1 MTKGKK
7 INVSTEEKIKDAARK
22 LFTRRGY
29 AATKTRDIAAEAG
42 INLALLNYYFR
53 SKEALFAIVMR
64 ENMQHFVQGLSVIL
78 NNKNTSIEEKITQ
91 LVSNYID
98 MLIVNQDM
106 PLFVLTVL
114 RNHPEKLPIESKLQN
129 SYFLKQIQAAV
140 KAKEIEAVHPMH
152 LMLNILG
159 LTIFPFVGKPIFK
172 HVSGMEDEEF
182 LKMMEERKQLIPQW
196 IVLML
201 KGKRAY

>member
-152 LMLNILG
+152 LMLNI
-159 LTIFPFVGKPIFK
+159 
-172 HVSGMEDEEF
+172 
-182 LKMMEERKQLIPQW
+182 
-196 IVLML
+196 
-201 KGKRAY
+201 